1 MCGIAGYVG
10 AFDRELLQRMSGVIA
25 HRGPDDAG
33 AWADPAAGVGL
44 VHRRLAIIDLRPEA
58 HQPPPIGL
66 HQLRTTSETSFVLVR
81 DSLVHD

>member
-1 MCGIAGYVG
+1 MCGIGGCVG
-10 AFDRELLQRMSGVIA
+10 NFAPELLERMAALLA

-33 AWADPAAGVGL
+33 EWSDPAAGVGL